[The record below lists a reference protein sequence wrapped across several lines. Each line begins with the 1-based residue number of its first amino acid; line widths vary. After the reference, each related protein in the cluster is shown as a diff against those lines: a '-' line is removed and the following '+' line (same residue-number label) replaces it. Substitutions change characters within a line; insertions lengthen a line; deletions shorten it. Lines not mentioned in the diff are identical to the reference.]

1 MPENNAVLFK
11 KFFEDK
17 KILIWGFGREGRS
30 TFTLIR
36 RIFPDM
42 PLWIADSSEISVNGL
57 GSVTFIRAD
66 KDNGNIPFGDFDMI
80 MKSPGIAVN
89 RSAVPVEKLCSQT
102 QLFLTLFG
110 KQVIGI
116 TGTKGKSTTSSLIY
130 HIVSSVKKDTIFVG
144 NIGIPCFDLIDRI
157 TPETTIVFE
166 LSCHQLEFAT
176 VSPHIS
182 VVLNLHEDHLD
193 HYGTYEKYIE
203 AKTHIFTYQSEDDHI
218 IINSA
223 DRDTLAP
230 FAGKGRL
237 SLVYQDA
244 PGADTDNDIRIEG
257 RRICIPTG
265 EIEIHEYDTSL
276 IGRHNLYNI
285 GVAYYIC
292 RGLLDIENKQFID
305 ALSTFMPLPHRLYK
319 VGEYD
324 GVIFYDDSIST
335 ICESAISAIKSLG
348 NIGTIILG
356 GKDRGIDYT
365 ELMDCLYSVK
375 IDNIVLIGE
384 TTRRMKL
391 LMTQRSGQT
400 GIQQNICCASD
411 MADAVAFSKKN
422 TPKGKICLL
431 SPAAASYDM
440 FKNFEERGDAFI
452 KCVKD
457 NA

>member
-1 MPENNAVLFK
+1 MPGNNANAFK
-11 KFFEDK
+11 SFFENK
-17 KILIWGFGREGRS
+17 KILIWGFGREGKS
-30 TFTLIR
+30 TFSLIR
-36 RIFPDM
+36 RLFPDM
-42 PLWIADSSEISVNGL
+42 PLWIADSSEISTYGL
-57 GSVTFIRAD
+57 GKTEFIRAD
-66 KDNGNIPFGDFDMI
+66 KNNGNIPFGDFDLI
-80 MKSPGIAVN
+80 MKSPGIAVD

-110 KQVIGI
+110 SQVIGV

-144 NIGIPCFDLIDRI
+144 NIGIPCFDLIDKI

-176 VSPHIS
+176 VSPRIS

-203 AKTHIFTYQSEDDHI
+203 AKTHIFTYQSDDGHI

-223 DRDTLAP
+223 DKDTLAP
-230 FAGKGRL
+230 FAGKGAL
-237 SLVYQDA
+237 CCVYQDA
-244 PGADTDNDIRIEG
+244 AGACADDIRIEG
-257 RRICIPTG
+257 RTISVPSRSIT
-265 EIEIHEYDTSL
+265 IHEYDTSL

-285 GVAYYIC
+285 GVVYYIC
-292 RGLLDIENKQFID
+292 CELLGISDEAFIS
-305 ALSTFMPLPHRLYK
+305 ALSTFMPLPHRLFK

-324 GVIFYDDSIST
+324 GVTFYDDSIST
-335 ICESAISAIKSLG
+335 ICESAVSAIKSLG

-365 ELMDCLYSVK
+365 ELIDCLFSVK

-384 TTRRMKL
+384 TSRRMKL
-391 LMTQRSGQT
+391 LMSQRTEQT
-400 GIQQNICCASD
+400 GISQNIYCSSD
-411 MADAVAFSKKN
+411 MADAVSFAKKN

-452 KCVKD
+452 KCVKTS
-457 NA
+457 A